1 LEQIFGKGKE
11 SSVAPVLINTGQA
24 SDAALAKK
32 MPKMALWSFST
43 GC

>member
-11 SSVAPVLINTGQA
+11 PSAAPVLINTGQA
-24 SDAALAKK
+24 SDAALGEK
-32 MPKMALWSFST
+32 MPKMALGSFST